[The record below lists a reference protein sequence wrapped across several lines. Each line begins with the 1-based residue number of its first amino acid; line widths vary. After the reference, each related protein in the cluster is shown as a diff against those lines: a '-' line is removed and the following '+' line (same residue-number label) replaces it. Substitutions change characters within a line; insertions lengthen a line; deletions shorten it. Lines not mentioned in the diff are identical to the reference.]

1 MVSTLQID
9 GEIEN
14 TALLTVEEVEALS
27 MLEPYGAGNPKP
39 VFSLS
44 GVTITCMSDVGGG
57 RHLKMRASRDGRTVD
72 MIFFSVTRAKSGLT
86 VGTGPTWL
94 STPRSTSTGAPAPCS
109 STWWTCARLT
119 RPSSSMSRPCTGST
133 AGGEPLSPCEARMMI
148 PQREEFAAVWRY
160 LANRDGEVVEVP
172 ASLARKVAQEG
183 DLWGV
188 HPAHHDLPGGPGG
201 FDLVTLRPEEGGAL
215 SDSLA
220 EATRKGQGGPVPGP
234 HYSKAPGHCLGRREK
249 KSFELIRGAA
259 HVPEPVRRAGARR
272 ERDGLWKTSWRLVF
286 RSWKRN

>member
-1 MVSTLQID
+1 
-9 GEIEN
+9 
-14 TALLTVEEVEALS
+14 

-39 VFSLS
+39 VFSP
-44 GVTITCMSDVGGG
+44 VGGYH
-57 RHLKMRASRDGRTVD
+57 HLHVRRGGRTPPENAGQPGRAD
-72 MIFFSVTRAKSGLT
+72 GGHAIFFSVTRAKSGLT
-86 VGTGPTWL
+86 VGDRADVAFYPQINEYRG
-94 STPRSTSTGAPAPCS
+94 SRSVQLHLVDLRPAYS
-109 STWWTCARLT
+109 AQQLNEQALYRKY
-119 RPSSSMSRPCTGST
+119 SR
-133 AGGEPLSPCEARMMI
+133 GEPLSPCEARMMI

-183 DLWGV
+183 DLWESTLHTMICLEV
-188 HPAHHDLPGGPGG
+188 LES

-215 SDSLA
+215 RIRLQKRRG
-220 EATRKGQGGPVPGP
+220 EGQGGPVPGP

-272 ERDGLWKTSWRLVF
+272 EERDGLWKTSWRLVF